1 MPLLFTLVLAVVIIM
16 VTMLL
21 ALTLGA
27 LVGWR
32 PTLAG
37 PIQAAL
43 GGVTMMI
50 ALLAVVVAVTR

>member
-1 MPLLFTLVLAVVIIM
+1 MPLLFTLTLAVVIIV

-27 LVGWR
+27 LVSWR

-43 GGVTMMI
+43 GGIMMMI
-50 ALLAVVVAVTR
+50 ALMAVLVTVTR

>member
-1 MPLLFTLVLAVVIIM
+1 MPQLFTLTLALVTIM
-16 VTMLL
+16 VTLLL

-27 LVGWR
+27 LVRWR

-43 GGVTMMI
+43 GGVTLMI
-50 ALLAVVVAVTR
+50 ALMAVIVTATH

>member
-1 MPLLFTLVLAVVIIM
+1 MPQLFTLTLAVLIVM

-21 ALTLGA
+21 ALTHGA

-32 PTLAG
+32 PSLAG

-43 GGVTMMI
+43 TGVTVMI
-50 ALLAVVVAVTR
+50 ALMAVIVTATR